1 MTVDFTTVLRDA
13 WALFRRDRD
22 ILLRIAGPFLFLPT
36 YALALLVPPPP
47 TPDAAAA
54 STPAATQ
61 AWVEA
66 VGTWTA
72 AHGGWFLLSYAVAYV
87 GGAAM
92 LSLYLDTTRPDVR
105 GALSRAVSLA
115 PRFLLAMLVLLFPA
129 GLGLLLW
136 VIPGLFIM
144 GRTMLV
150 APVLVADRP
159 IAATT
164 AIARGWRLGK
174 GASLSLTA
182 LSAFTYVTG
191 WLASTPFLALDG
203 WLRQGADA
211 NPVPIAIVDA
221 GAAAVASASGLAGT
235 LVALAAYRR
244 LAGQG

>member
-1 MTVDFTTVLRDA
+1 MTLDFTIVLRDA

-22 ILLRIAGPFLFLPT
+22 VLLRIAGPFLFLPT
-36 YALALLVPPPP
+36 YALALLVPAPPA
-47 TPDAAAA
+47 PDAAAA
-54 STPAATQ
+54 DSQAATQ

-66 VGTWTA
+66 VGNWGA
-72 AHGGWFLLSYAVAYV
+72 AHGGWFLLSYAIAYV

-92 LSLYLDTTRPDVR
+92 LSLYLDPVRPDVR
-105 GALSRAVSLA
+105 GALRRAATLA

-136 VIPGLFIM
+136 VIPGLFFM

-159 IAATT
+159 VAALTG
-164 AIARGWRLGK
+164 IARGWRLGR

-182 LSAFTYVTG
+182 LSAFTYVSG
-191 WLASTPFLALDG
+191 WIASTPFLALDG

-221 GAAAVASASGLAGT
+221 GAAAVATASGLAGT

-244 LAGQG
+244 LAAR